1 MFKAFFSDGQ
11 GEGGQAPVTTDGK
24 TDANP
29 KTEAQPV
36 AFEALPPSWQAEI
49 KSLRD
54 EAAANRAKK
63 AELERQQAEAEAKR
77 LAEAGEF
84 KTLAE
89 KRQAE
94 LEALKPKAE
103 LADKLLGQMDE
114 ANKAKIARIP
124 EGQRKLIPTGLDTL
138 ALSQW
143 LDAALELLVK
153 PVAPSLDGGRTGVKG
168 EVSEGIPYNPTS
180 F

>member
-11 GEGGQAPVTTDGK
+11 GEGGQAPVTTDAK
-24 TDANP
+24 TET

-63 AELERQQAEAEAKR
+63 ADLEKQQAEAEAKR

-143 LDAALELLVK
+143 LDAALEVLVK

-168 EVSEGIPYNPTS
+168 DVSEGIPYNPTS